1 MVKSSKRIEE
11 MDVHFEEV
19 PYQCK
24 CGYEGK
30 EVIVVANNVGI
41 VDTRCKECG
50 RRIIQFKIIEK
61 KN

>member
-1 MVKSSKRIEE
+1 MVREGKRIEE

-19 PYQCK
+19 SYRCR

-41 VDTRCKECG
+41 LDTRCEKCN

-61 KN
+61 